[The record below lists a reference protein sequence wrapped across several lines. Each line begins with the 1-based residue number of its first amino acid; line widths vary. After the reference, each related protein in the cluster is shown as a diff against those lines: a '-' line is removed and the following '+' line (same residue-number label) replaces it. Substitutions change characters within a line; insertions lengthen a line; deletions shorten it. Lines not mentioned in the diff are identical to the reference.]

1 MAVLVVVFAVLVV
14 SYASS
19 LRAYLEQRSHISDL
33 KAQIASSER
42 QIDAL
47 KTEKKRWKDDAYVE
61 QQARERFG
69 WVLPGE
75 TAYQVIG
82 ANGKPVEGTDRL
94 GTLTTTPKTPEA
106 WWGKEWATLQEA
118 DHPHKEVKPTPATK
132 IVPPHQKSTSQQS
145 TSQNSN

>member
-19 LRAYLEQRSHISDL
+19 LRAYLQQRSHIAEL
-33 KAQIASSER
+33 QAQIASSR
-42 QIDAL
+42 HQIEDL
-47 KTEKKRWKDDAYVE
+47 KNEKKRWKDDAYVE

-82 ANGKPVEGTDRL
+82 ADGKPVQSSGEL
-94 GTLTTTPKTPEA
+94 GRLTTKPKTPEA
-106 WWGKEWATLQEA
+106 WWGKAWATVQEA
-118 DHPHKEVKPTPATK
+118 DHPHRDVKPTPATK
-132 IVPPHQKSTSQQS
+132 IVPPQQQK
-145 TSQNSN
+145 N